1 MKKRAIY
8 PLILILAAAFTA
20 CEVDNFEAPST
31 VIQGTLY
38 DAQTGKPLQLEQGK
52 NHTRIMT
59 EELSWND
66 GDFTPFYLAV
76 KQDGSYYNNK
86 MFDAEYR
93 ISPIDGPFIPVL
105 LRDGGGNIV
114 ADNRKI
120 VRIKGSGV
128 IDFELEPFLRV
139 EYAGA
144 PVVNADNTLTVK
156 FRFTK
161 GTSNEFYTIAPFLDC
176 QLFISPNPYV
186 GNNNYD
192 GKLVGAVV
200 TEYNGKSGDELAGEE
215 ISITTVKPLGSAQ
228 GARAYYIRVGARVND
243 SSKRYNY
250 TPVKKVSVP
259 KL

>member
-1 MKKRAIY
+1 MKTKIAYLLTIAF
-8 PLILILAAAFTA
+8 AAALTA
-20 CEVDNFEAPST
+20 CEVDNFETPST

-38 DAQTGKPLQLEQGK
+38 DAQTREPLQLEQGK

-59 EELSWND
+59 EELSWNN
-66 GDFTPFYLAV
+66 GNFTPFYLAT

-105 LRDGGGNIV
+105 LRDNEGKIV
-114 ADNRKI
+114 VDNRKT
-120 VRIKGSGV
+120 VKIKGSAT

-139 EYAGA
+139 EYVGA
-144 PVVNADNTLTVK
+144 PVINADNTLTVK
-156 FRFTK
+156 FKFTK
-161 GTSNEFYTIAPFLDC
+161 GQSNEHYTIAPFLDC
-176 QLFISPNPYV
+176 QLFICPNPYV

-192 GKLVGAVV
+192 GKLVGGVV
-200 TEYNGKSGDELAGEE
+200 TSFNGKSGDALEGDE
-215 ISITTVKPLGSAQ
+215 ISITTVKPLGSTQ
-228 GARAYYIRVGARVND
+228 GSRTYYIRVGARVND

-250 TPVKKVSVP
+250 TKVKTVTVP